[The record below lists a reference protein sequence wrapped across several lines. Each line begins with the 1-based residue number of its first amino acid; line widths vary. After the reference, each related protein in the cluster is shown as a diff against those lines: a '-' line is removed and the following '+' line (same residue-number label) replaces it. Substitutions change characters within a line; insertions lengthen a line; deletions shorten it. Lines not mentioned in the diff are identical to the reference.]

1 MILLSCSVSERE
13 GEGEGEGEGGRK
25 REREREREMIL
36 LSCSVSERERETE
49 REGERARERE
59 RESVCVSAPPRS
71 STTSSLNSR
80 HPFLMARAAGQ
91 VALPFLSATAF
102 VGIRFD
108 GSDKGLALAYTI
120 AY

>member
-1 MILLSCSVSERE
+1 MQCIR
-13 GEGEGEGEGGRK
+13 EGGRGRGRGRGREK
-25 REREREREMIL
+25 ERERERERDDPALMQRVRERARDGERGRESERERERERE
-36 LSCSVSERERETE
+36 RE
-49 REGERARERE
+49 
-59 RESVCVSAPPRS
+59 SAPPRS

-108 GSDKGLALAYTI
+108 G
-120 AY
+120 